1 MLVHIG
7 VPKMGSQ
14 ADPRAVNFLMRRV
27 SFPSGWSASGLSVQG
42 WWWLGCY
49 WLAQPFLRPGS
60 KQAPLGRDV
69 SVHLTLPLQTT
80 ELIDALIQI
89 WGKILHLAPNQKQ
102 AWTMKEVCRG
112 LWRPFTLLSCYEL
125 RWDQYDLIFQFLFHM
140 SFWILSSV
148 GLSLIC
154 TFVLSK

>member
-7 VPKMGSQ
+7 VPKLGSQ
-14 ADPRAVNFLMRRV
+14 ADPSAVNFLRRV
-27 SFPSGWSASGLSVQG
+27 SIPSGWSASGLSVSG
-42 WWWLGCY
+42 WWQLGCY

-69 SVHLTLPLQTT
+69 SVHLTLPHQTT

-89 WGKILHLAPNQKQ
+89 WGKILHLSPNQKH
-102 AWTMKEVCRG
+102 AWTMKEVYRA

-125 RWDQYDLIFQFLFHM
+125 WWLKMGSIWSHISIFISHEFLNL
-140 SFWILSSV
+140 ILS
-148 GLSLIC
+148 GFIPHI
-154 TFVLSK
+154 SK